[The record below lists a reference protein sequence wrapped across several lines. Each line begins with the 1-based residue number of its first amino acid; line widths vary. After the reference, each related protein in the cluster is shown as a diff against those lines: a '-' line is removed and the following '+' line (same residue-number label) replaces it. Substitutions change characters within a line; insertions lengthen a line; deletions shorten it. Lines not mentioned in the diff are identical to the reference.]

1 MDQNIEKEASVM
13 VVEEEE
19 EKEDLTGVDHVTDE
33 VDGQEVV
40 TRRRRSMWRVFGKRV
55 PKEEIVFGSQI
66 FVVLIVVLASI
77 YNLSVGDDTQSELW
91 TALLSSCLGYIL
103 PNPRLKGD

>member
-1 MDQNIEKEASVM
+1 MDQNINVEPTA

-19 EKEDLTGVDHVTDE
+19 EKEGVRDQIDADNVL
-33 VDGQEVV
+33 
-40 TRRRRSMWRVFGKRV
+40 RRRTMWRVMGRRV

-66 FVVLIVVLASI
+66 CVVLIVVLASI
-77 YNLSVGDDTQSELW
+77 YNLSVGDKKQSELW

-103 PNPRLKGD
+103 PNPRLKSD

>member
-1 MDQNIEKEASVM
+1 MDQNIDKEVSVM

-19 EKEDLTGVDHVTDE
+19 EKKEELTDHVTDE
-33 VDGQEVV
+33 VDGQEEVV
-40 TRRRRSMWRVFGKRV
+40 QRRSMWRVFGKRV